1 MSPCPPCSERMY
13 GDIFL
18 EVLEIDLSNLLREMF
33 KTRVLKTHTRDVRGG
48 AGRGKGKNPRGG
60 PRRKSSLI
68 D

>member
-48 AGRGKGKNPRGG
+48 ARVKI
-60 PRRKSSLI
+60 RRAGLGEKAR
-68 D
+68 

>member
-48 AGRGKGKNPRGG
+48 GGGARVKIRRAGLGEKAR
-60 PRRKSSLI
+60 
-68 D
+68 